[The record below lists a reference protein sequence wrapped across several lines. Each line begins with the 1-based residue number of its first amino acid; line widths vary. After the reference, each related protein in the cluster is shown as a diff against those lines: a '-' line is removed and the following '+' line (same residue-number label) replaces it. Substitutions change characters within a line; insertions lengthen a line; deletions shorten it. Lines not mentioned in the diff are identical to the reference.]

1 MKKLMRGSALADLRV
16 GMMNEAAFDCHT
28 REQFTTEIERLWYT
42 AQDNFLRIGR
52 YLLQAKERLPHG
64 EFENMVNRDLP
75 FSPSVSRKLRAVAE
89 FVDSGVL
96 PADRLPRAYSVAY
109 EVVTMPPVMREKAV
123 EAGVIRPDT
132 TLKEFQRFKRELRMA
147 SPVLPAP
154 EEPEPGDNPAEANPK
169 DAERRELE
177 RLYEQRRVLDAR
189 IAELECRLEMGHMK

>member
-1 MKKLMRGSALADLRV
+1 MKKLTRGSALADLRV
-16 GMMNEAAFDCHT
+16 GMMNEAAFDCHS
-28 REQFTTEIERLWYT
+28 REQFTAEIERLWYT

-64 EFENMVNRDLP
+64 EFEDMVNRDLP
-75 FSPSVSRKLRAVAE
+75 FGPSVARKLRAVAE

-109 EVVTMPPVMREKAV
+109 EVVTMPPTVREKAV
-123 EAGVIRPDT
+123 EAGVIRPDA

-147 SPVLPAP
+147 SPALPAFG
-154 EEPEPGDNPAEANPK
+154 EPEPGDDPAKVNFEGI
-169 DAERRELE
+169 ERRELE

-189 IAELECRLEMGHMK
+189 IAELERHLGIVQTE